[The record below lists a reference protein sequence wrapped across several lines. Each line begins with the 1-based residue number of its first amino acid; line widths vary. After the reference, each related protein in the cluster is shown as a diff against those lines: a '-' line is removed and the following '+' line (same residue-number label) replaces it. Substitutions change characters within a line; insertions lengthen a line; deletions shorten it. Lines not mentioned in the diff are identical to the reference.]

1 SISSEK
7 KAASHSRWPFSPE
20 ENRLPRVNGMGSGV
34 IVDSRG
40 YILTNHHVVD
50 RVQGI
55 AVQLYDGK
63 TYSATVLQFDPVLD
77 LAVIK
82 IDPVSPLT
90 AVEIGTSSDLMIGE
104 SVITIGNAF
113 GYENTV
119 SVGIISALHR
129 DVTLSDE
136 QVYRNLVQTD
146 ASINPGNS
154 GGPLINING
163 ELIGIN
169 VAVRAGAQ
177 GIGFALPIDEVKRV
191 AAEMLSTRRIASTWH
206 GLVVDDLLRGTER
219 TVV

>member
-1 SISSEK
+1 M
-7 KAASHSRWPFSPE
+7 
-20 ENRLPRVNGMGSGV
+20 V
-34 IVDSRG
+34 
-40 YILTNHHVVD
+40 
-50 RVQGI
+50 
-55 AVQLYDGK
+55 
-63 TYSATVLQFDPVLD
+63 
-77 LAVIK
+77 
-82 IDPVSPLT
+82 
-90 AVEIGTSSDLMIGE
+90 GE
-104 SVITIGNAF
+104 TVITIGNAF

-177 GIGFALPIDEVKRV
+177 GIGFALPIDEVKKV

-206 GLVVDDLLRGTER
+206 GLVVDDLIRGPQRAVVITEVQPGSPGESAGFKAGDELVR
-219 TVV
+219 VGDHARGQHAGPGARPARLPARPAHQAEGSSGAAATRRWRWTSGRCPGG